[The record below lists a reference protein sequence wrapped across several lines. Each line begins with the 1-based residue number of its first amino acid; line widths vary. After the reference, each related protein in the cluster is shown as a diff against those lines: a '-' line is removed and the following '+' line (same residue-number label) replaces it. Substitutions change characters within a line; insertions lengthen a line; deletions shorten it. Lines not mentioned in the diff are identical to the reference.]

1 MCSSL
6 LINKTEHKN
15 FGRRTTGLK
24 MVPVFAGRLV
34 LGFMS
39 KIDKIKK
46 TAE

>member
-6 LINKTEHKN
+6 LINKTEDKN
-15 FGRRTTGLK
+15 FSRGTGLK
-24 MVPVFAGRLV
+24 MVPVYAGRLV
-34 LGFMS
+34 LGFTN